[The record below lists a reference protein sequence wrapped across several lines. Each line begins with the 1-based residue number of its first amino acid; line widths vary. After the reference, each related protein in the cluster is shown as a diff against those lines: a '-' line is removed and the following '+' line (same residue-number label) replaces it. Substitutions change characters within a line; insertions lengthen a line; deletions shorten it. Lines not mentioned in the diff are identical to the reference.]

1 MTAGS
6 AKGGGGATGAAEEL
20 LLEAD
25 PLRRLAGASA
35 LLAELRA
42 RQLQVTQL
50 RDAAVIELRELGLS
64 YAEIARV
71 AGTTR
76 GRVAQIVRR
85 QDLT

>member
-1 MTAGS
+1 MAAGS
-6 AKGGGGATGAAEEL
+6 AKAGGAAAGAADEL
-20 LLEAD
+20 LREAD

-42 RQLQVTQL
+42 RELQVTRL
-50 RDAAVIELRELGLS
+50 RDAAVIELRERGLS

-85 QDLT
+85 QS

>member
-1 MTAGS
+1 MAAGS
-6 AKGGGGATGAAEEL
+6 AKARGGAAGNADDL

-25 PLRRLAGASA
+25 PLRRLAGAST

-42 RQLQVTQL
+42 RQLQVTEL
-50 RDAAVIELRELGLS
+50 RDAAVIELRQQGLS
-64 YAEIARV
+64 YADIARV

-85 QDLT
+85 KA